1 MKLYYTPGACSL
13 ASHITAEEENLPLK
27 LERVDLKTHKTESG
41 QDYYSVNPKGY
52 VPALVLD
59 DGNLLTENVAILPF
73 LADQRP
79 AAGLA
84 PPPKTM
90 ERVRLYE
97 WLGFISSELH
107 KAFAPFFH
115 NDDEAHKSEARKSIE
130 RRLTFVA
137 DQLKGREFLLG
148 QRFSVADAYFYVML
162 RWCDM
167 AGVDLVKFPKLES
180 YRKRIASRAA
190 VQAAVKAEGL
200 PPDAALE
207 KQAQMAS

>member
-1 MKLYYTPGACSL
+1 
-13 ASHITAEEENLPLK
+13 
-27 LERVDLKTHKTESG
+27 
-41 QDYYSVNPKGY
+41 
-52 VPALVLD
+52 
-59 DGNLLTENVAILPF
+59 
-73 LADQRP
+73 
-79 AAGLA
+79 
-84 PPPKTM
+84 M

-115 NDDEAHKSEARKSIE
+115 NEDEAHKSEGRKSIE

-137 DQLKGREFLLG
+137 DQLRGREFLLG

-167 AGVDLVKFPKLES
+167 AGVDLVKFPKLGSS

-200 PPDAALE
+200 PPGAAAE
-207 KQAQMAS
+207 KQTEMAS